1 LVILQR
7 PVPRLS
13 RSALED
19 FLRRAR
25 REVRLK
31 GTVNVLVTSSARL
44 RAMNRQ
50 FLGKN
55 KPTDVLSF
63 PGLDPGVR
71 RARPFAGDIAIS
83 IDIARENSNRL
94 GHSLAAEIKILTLH
108 GVLHLAGYDHERD
121 NGEMARKEM
130 RLRQRLRL
138 PLALL
143 ERAQARP
150 TRDTTK
156 RRGAA

>member
-1 LVILQR
+1 MILHR
-7 PVPRLS
+7 PVPQLS
-13 RSALED
+13 RSALEH

-31 GTVNVLVTSSARL
+31 GTVNVLVTNSTRL

-50 FLGKN
+50 FLEKN

-63 PGLDPGVR
+63 PAFDAGARG
-71 RARPFAGDIAIS
+71 ARPFAGDVAIS
-83 IDIARENSNRL
+83 IDIARENAKRL
-94 GHSLAAEIKILTLH
+94 GHPLAAEIKILALH

-121 NGEMARKEM
+121 NGEMTRKEIQ
-130 RLRQRLRL
+130 LRQHLRL
-138 PLALL
+138 PTGLL
-143 ERAQARP
+143 ERTETQPGRAAAR
-150 TRDTTK
+150 